1 MIAAAIIAG
10 GAATRM
16 GGATKAGLDVD
27 GRSIAARQLEALR
40 REFGRVVV
48 VANERGP
55 WDELGVEV
63 HADLFRGAGPLAG
76 IHAALVATAEA
87 TGVVCVGGDM
97 PFLEPALLA
106 LLRDHAPEA
115 DAVVPRVGGFPEPL
129 LARYGRSGLPVI
141 EARLR
146 TGARA
151 VHEVF
156 GAVTTAWLDE
166 AALRAVDPALRS
178 FTNVNTPADLARV
191 RSHEG
196 EGGEGGAKT

>member
-16 GGATKAGLDVD
+16 GGANKARLEVE

-48 VANERGP
+48 VANDPGP
-55 WDELGVEV
+55 WTELGVEV
-63 HADLFRGAGPLAG
+63 HADVYPGAGPLAG

-87 TGVVCVGGDM
+87 AGVVCVAGDM
-97 PFLEPALLA
+97 PFLAPAILA

-129 LARYGRSGLPVI
+129 LARYGRRCSQVI

-146 TGARA
+146 VGARA
-151 VHEVF
+151 VHEIF
-156 GAVTTAWLDE
+156 AAVTTAWLDE
-166 AALRAVDPALRS
+166 PALRAADPALRS
-178 FTNVNTPADLARV
+178 FTNVNTPDDLARV
-191 RSHEG
+191 RRGEG
-196 EGGEGGAKT
+196 EGGAGE